1 MSPASSN
8 TSDTVLAALPPANSA
23 PVNIVA
29 PAAAAVVPVPV
40 PPLMPTANGGPTDL
54 QSYIYEAG
62 FVHAAWADTLLE
74 IDTPGAP
81 EPRQAFR
88 LHALFLSRSPVLYQL
103 LTAAAPSR
111 VVDSEGGFPLRC
123 IALHTDDANL
133 GPVGCSMVIATLYG
147 RSLDLR
153 WAGVEVVSSV
163 IACGALLGLD
173 GVARAGV
180 KFLLSSVVSNGAPE
194 GGLDHLQQVLQF
206 ALSCGSSS
214 SANEINDKNH
224 DETNDNKTHNNESI
238 DIDYAGPYPLYTKG
252 FLKYVVDFLVTSV
265 DAGPQL
271 NDLIYALPYAIV
283 KYICEHA
290 GLRVGAGGHLA
301 RHKFVGLV
309 AATRRKKIDDGYE
322 ENAIIAFD
330 NGKSRVVLVRKPIKK
345 KK

>member
-1 MSPASSN
+1 MTPAS
-8 TSDTVLAALPPANSA
+8 TTTTTDTVPAALAPGNPA
-23 PVNIVA
+23 PVNIV
-29 PAAAAVVPVPV
+29 PPAAVVPVPV
-40 PPLMPTANGGPTDL
+40 PPLMATANGGPADL
-54 QSYIYEAG
+54 QSYIYDAG

-103 LTAAAPSR
+103 LTAGSV

-123 IALHTDDANL
+123 IALRTTDANL

-153 WAGVEVVSSV
+153 WAGVEVVRSV

-180 KFLLSSVVSNGAPE
+180 KFLLSSVVSNAT
-194 GGLDHLQQVLQF
+194 GGLDHLEQVLQF
-206 ALSCGSSS
+206 ALSGGSSS
-214 SANEINDKNH
+214 ATEINDKKH
-224 DETNDNKTHNNESI
+224 DETNDNKTHNNNESI
-238 DIDYAGPYPLYTKG
+238 DIDYPGPYPLYTKG

-283 KYICEHA
+283 KYVCEHA
-290 GLRVGAGGHLA
+290 GLRVGPGGHLA

-309 AATRRKKIDDGYE
+309 AATRRKKVDDGYE

-345 KK
+345 KKIV